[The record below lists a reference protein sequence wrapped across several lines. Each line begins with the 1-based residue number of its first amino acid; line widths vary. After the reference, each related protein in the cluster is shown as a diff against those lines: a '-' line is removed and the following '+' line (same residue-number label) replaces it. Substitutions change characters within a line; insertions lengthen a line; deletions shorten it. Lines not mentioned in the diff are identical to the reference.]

1 MMSSLLVLLF
11 VVCETLQP
19 YLMADMIDKGVV
31 TKDLSIIGSSGMK
44 MIAVSLV
51 GLFANVANVYLSSR
65 VSIRFSTELRAM
77 LFAKIQRLSLTDIDR
92 FTTASLVTRLT
103 MDISKIQHLV
113 LLSMRVFL
121 RAPLMLMMASF
132 FVFSIHPKPGIIITI
147 AISMLG
153 VALFFLLKKTFP
165 FYLRIQKKV
174 DHLNNVVRE
183 NLINIRIV
191 KSFVRE
197 DYELKK
203 FDQRNVD
210 LQETVVKASNVLI
223 CIYPMMQLVMN
234 VSIVALLWMGNGL
247 IQKGEM
253 KVGELIAFLNYF
265 AQILISLMLLSV
277 TIMAYARASASSHR
291 ILQVMNT
298 TSSMTEPSTVK
309 QEGAEVSKG
318 KIVFT
323 NVSFKHVKATNE
335 VLRKVNLTIEGGE
348 RVAIVGATGSAKS
361 TLIHLIA
368 RLYDVS
374 TGEITVDGL
383 NVKDYPREELNRG
396 VTVVPQVNEL
406 FTGTVAENLRWGK
419 SDASL
424 TEMIQMATV
433 AEAHRFIADLPEG
446 YDTLLGRDG
455 VNLSGGQKQRI
466 CLTRA
471 LLRSPK
477 ILILDD
483 STSAVDTETEKR
495 IFSNMKGM
503 LADTT
508 LIIVTQRA
516 AVMNWADKIVV
527 MDEGEVKAVGSFD
540 ELRMNSPLFAEIYNS
555 QLLD

>member
-1 MMSSLLVLLF
+1 MVLLF
-11 VVCETLQP
+11 VVCETFQP
-19 YLMADMIDKGVV
+19 YLMADIIDKGVV
-31 TKDLSIIGSSGMK
+31 TKDLSVIGTVGMK

-51 GLFANVANVYLSSR
+51 GLFANIANVYLSSR
-65 VSIRFSTELRAM
+65 VSIRFSTDLRAM
-77 LFAKIQRLSLTDIDR
+77 LFAKIQQLSLTDIDR
-92 FTTASLVTRLT
+92 FKTASLVTRLT

-121 RAPLMLMMASF
+121 RAPLMLLMASF
-132 FVFSIHPKPGIIITI
+132 FVFSMNPKPGVIIMV
-147 AISMLG
+147 AISLLG
-153 VALFFLLKKTFP
+153 VSLFFLLRKTFP

-174 DHLNNVVRE
+174 DQLNNVVRE
-183 NLINIRIV
+183 NLINIRMV
-191 KSFVRE
+191 KCFVRE
-197 DYELKK
+197 NYEQEK
-203 FDQRNVD
+203 FDRCNTD
-210 LQETVVKASNVLI
+210 LQETVIQASNVLV
-223 CIYPMMQLVMN
+223 CIFPLMQLVMN
-234 VSIVALLWMGNGL
+234 LSIVAVLWMGNGL
-247 IQKGEM
+247 IQSGEM

-265 AQILISLMLLSV
+265 AQILISLLLLSV
-277 TIMAYARASASSHR
+277 TIMAYARATASSHR
-291 ILQVMNT
+291 IKEVMNT
-298 TSSMTEPSTVK
+298 TPSMSDYATLTE
-309 QEGAEVSKG
+309 QNAQVSKG

-323 NVSFKHVKATNE
+323 NVGFKHLKAGNE
-335 VLRKVNLTIEGGE
+335 VLKNVNLTIEGGE

-374 TGEITVDGL
+374 TGEITVDGV
-383 NVKDYPREELNRG
+383 NVKNYRREDLNRG

-406 FTGTVAENLRWGK
+406 FTATVADNLRWGK
-419 SDASL
+419 NDASL
-424 TEMIQMATV
+424 TEMEQMATV
-433 AEAHRFIADLPEG
+433 AEAHRFINGLPDG

-495 IFSNMKGM
+495 IFNNMNGI
-503 LADTT
+503 LSSTT

-527 MDEGEVKAVGSFD
+527 MDEGEVKAVGTFD
-540 ELRMNSPLFAEIYNS
+540 ELRMNSPLFCEIYNS